1 MNDLKDLVIALD
13 GYSVDKTGFEIT
25 SAYKESGESG
35 DFWSLSVKAYKK
47 EGKDFSSES
56 NVSMLTLVDRI
67 ENRYVTHSYWRKV
80 VKIEEL
86 IPGNFALTIKKVA
99 DEKEDN
105 SDKEE
110 HVEDEE

>member
-1 MNDLKDLVIALD
+1 
-13 GYSVDKTGFEIT
+13 
-25 SAYKESGESG
+25 
-35 DFWSLSVKAYKK
+35 
-47 EGKDFSSES
+47 
-56 NVSMLTLVDRI
+56 MLTLVDRI

-86 IPGNFALTIKKVA
+86 IPGNFALTIKKVT
-99 DEKEDN
+99 DEKEDS